1 MTDGLD
7 EGRVAAPPDIPSEL
21 ALLPLGGI
29 VVYPYAVTPL
39 AISQAASVQL
49 IDDALRDVPL
59 IALVALRGGGPRPEQ
74 IGAEQCFAVGTAAV
88 VHRLLR
94 LPDNSLRVAA
104 QGVARIAID
113 ALVATQPYLRARVRR
128 LPEPPPDASAAGL
141 TRTVLALV
149 GELARVVPA
158 FGADLQAELLAGE
171 GFDRLAYL
179 VAASGLPHSTLA
191 ERQQLLEI
199 DGAAGRLDLVRA
211 LLERELELARS
222 AQPHAPAAHAPLLQR
237 RSELLEL
244 PLVQEILAV
253 GRDEGRLR
261 GKAEALLAVVRA
273 RLPAGARRALL
284 EQRLALVGD
293 DQALNAL
300 IALAARARGIGELEQ
315 ALET

>member
-7 EGRVAAPPDIPSEL
+7 EGRRAAPPDIPSEL

-39 AISQAASVQL
+39 AIGQAASVQL

-59 IALVALRGGGPRPEQ
+59 IGLVALRGGGPRPEQ
-74 IGAEQCFAVGTAAV
+74 ISAEQCFAVGTAAV

-94 LPDNSLRVAA
+94 LPDNTLRVAA

-113 ALVATQPYLRARVRR
+113 ALVATQPYLRARVR
-128 LPEPPPDASAAGL
+128 LLDEPPPDTNAARL

-149 GELARVVPA
+149 GELASAVPT
-158 FGADLQAELLAGE
+158 FGADLQAELLADE
-171 GFDRLAYL
+171 GPDRLAYL

-199 DGAAGRLDLVRA
+199 DGATGRLDLVRA
-211 LLERELELARS
+211 LLERELDLARR
-222 AQPHAPAAHAPLLQR
+222 AQPNAPATHAPLLQR
-237 RSELLEL
+237 RAELLDL

-253 GRDEGRLR
+253 GRDEGRRR
-261 GKAEALLAVVRA
+261 GK
-273 RLPAGARRALL
+273 
-284 EQRLALVGD
+284 
-293 DQALNAL
+293 
-300 IALAARARGIGELEQ
+300 
-315 ALET
+315 